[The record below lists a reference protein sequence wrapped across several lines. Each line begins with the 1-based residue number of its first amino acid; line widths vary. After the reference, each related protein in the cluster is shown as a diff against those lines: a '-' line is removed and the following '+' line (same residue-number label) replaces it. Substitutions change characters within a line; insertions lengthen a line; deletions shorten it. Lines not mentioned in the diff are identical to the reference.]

1 MGQIDRLSENIQVAS
16 RIMSSHAVFRRHA
29 VPEPL
34 RFADQLPG
42 PFQMGGIGAGIAAGA
57 TDLGFAVA
65 PAAARA
71 PHLIG
76 LGLDATGLDP
86 AALAARLADD
96 RVHVSVRGTS
106 VRVSAHRFNDDGDVD
121 RLLASLARAVGR

>member
-34 RFADQLPG
+34 RFSDQLPG

-57 TDLGFAVA
+57 TDRPTLFEAV
-65 PAAARA
+65 RC
-71 PHLIG
+71 
-76 LGLDATGLDP
+76 
-86 AALAARLADD
+86 ALARPARDQ
-96 RVHVSVRGTS
+96 VV
-106 VRVSAHRFNDDGDVD
+106 
-121 RLLASLARAVGR
+121 LLALDVNGGDWMAP